1 MPLAPL
7 ELEKAFNR
15 LKVDLAEARSVDV
28 RLLLCARHWSDL
40 REHRGQS
47 QHATSLAEFVAI
59 LEKVS
64 SSLSDLADCTLEELA
79 DIEKTLSEAGLT
91 PRAAPVAMA
100 RARTLC
106 FVGDIGSA
114 ARICAETHAEK
125 FDDSKLQDALGSAS
139 SGSERA
145 LLGIAVETL
154 RTSAP
159 QTSQTLRGF
168 LGDWEALS
176 ETLSYDRAHC
186 LLVESGRLTDKPRG
200 RLRELCGQVGP
211 LGSFSIGTSATGAP
225 ADELT
230 FDNQLRT
237 PDDPAVG
244 VVYNA
249 LTAVRKSFAA
259 GKAGRRYSSMSFR
272 ARYSITGAGGA
283 LTGGSIGLASGILAF
298 TSLLK
303 RETLPDERFVSGV
316 AGVTGALEESG
327 AVIPVNDHS
336 FNVKA
341 RRAFFSH
348 LKYFVVPSEQAA
360 RANLVTEE
368 LRKSHP
374 RRRLHVIP
382 AETLEDVLSDLNVV
396 RSEKVPPGKYIARKI
411 IKHARAT
418 KVQVPLL
425 VILLYSFVCILFP
438 KARFW
443 FDWNPAYLTVNSAH
457 NGIEISNADS
467 IPLWSVDYECES
479 IDPESAWKIGDI
491 DNDGKH
497 EVAFSPKALFGAFCS
512 SATNLYV
519 YKDNGDLL
527 FSRNCSILGQYPGDT
542 LIQRDRGVGQIAFVN
557 NDVRTNIL
565 TTIALCFPSRTH
577 IRLWSGSGD
586 SLGWYV
592 NAGAI
597 KVSDGTFASV
607 NGLGYVFIGINN
619 RSGAACLFVL
629 PEDQFYG
636 VSPPYTDPEYDLS
649 GVIRGNQ
656 IAYVIFPP
664 SDVSDTLRLAYNESA
679 LLEIEPNSFIK
690 VSVAET
696 RKDAPAPMLIYYM
709 DQNLRVY
716 AVRASDVF
724 LTYRENKFPLD
735 ILSSVGW
742 DDYLAN
748 MRDSVQ
754 YFTDSG
760 WVTEGQLRAAE
771 QSIKK

>member
-47 QHATSLAEFVAI
+47 QYETSLNEFAAL
-59 LEKVS
+59 LEEIP
-64 SSLSDLADCTLEELA
+64 LGLPDLADCTLEELA
-79 DIEKTLSEAGLT
+79 DIEKAFSEVGLQT
-91 PRAAPVAMA
+91 RAAGTAMA
-100 RARTLC
+100 RARKLC
-106 FVGDIGSA
+106 FVGDIETA
-114 ARICAETHAEK
+114 AQICAETHAEEI
-125 FDDSKLQDALGSAS
+125 DEPALNEALEAAPS
-139 SGSERA
+139 SSERA

-159 QTSQTLRGF
+159 KTSQTFRGF

-211 LGSFSIGTSATGAP
+211 LGSFSIGTSATGAS

-259 GKAGRRYSSMSFR
+259 GKAGRRYSAMSFR

-298 TSLLK
+298 TGLLK

-316 AGVTGALEESG
+316 AGVTGALDESG

-336 FNVKA
+336 FNAKA

-374 RRRLHVIP
+374 RRRLHVIA
-382 AETLEDVLSDLNVV
+382 AETLEDVLNDLNVV
-396 RSEKVPPGKYIARKI
+396 RSEKVPPGRYVTRKI
-411 IKHARAT
+411 IKYSRAT

-425 VILLYSFVCILFP
+425 MAMLWVLLALLWPKLFDP
-438 KARFW
+438 T
-443 FDWNPAYLTVNSAH
+443 FDWNPQYVRVVG
-457 NGIEISNADS
+457 NGFEALNADS
-467 IPLWSVDYECES
+467 VVVWDVEYACDPLTTESRWDIGNLDEDSENEIVFIPHTRS
-479 IDPESAWKIGDI
+479 K
-491 DNDGKH
+491 
-497 EVAFSPKALFGAFCS
+497 FCDS
-512 SATNLYV
+512 RSRVFAYD
-519 YKDNGDLL
+519 DNGDTLWAGD
-527 FSRNCSILGQYPGDT
+527 CIILNEYPGDT
-542 LIQRDRGVGQIAFVN
+542 TRFQMYTPTDARIIQLDDGSIVLTGVNRSVPARQ
-557 NDVRTNIL
+557 
-565 TTIALCFPSRTH
+565 H
-577 IRLWSGSGD
+577 IRFRSASGE
-586 SLGWYV
+586 SLGWYI
-592 NAGAI
+592 NSGFCKYFHTMDI
-597 KVSDGTFASV
+597 DLDGEVEVLFR
-607 NGLGYVFIGINN
+607 GYNN
-619 RSGAACLFVL
+619 RMDGCAVLFAL
-629 PEDQFYG
+629 SPRSPHG
-636 VSPPYTDPEYDLS
+636 VSPPYEDPDWDLEK
-649 GVIRGNQ
+649 VKPGNQ
-656 IAYVIFPP
+656 VRYVLFPKT
-664 SDVSDTLRLAYNESA
+664 DVCSLYNEPYNNVETLFFDSES
-679 LLEIEPNSFIK
+679 LFRVEVTEIADKKCGLTYTF
-690 VSVAET
+690 
-696 RKDAPAPMLIYYM
+696 
-709 DQNLRVY
+709 DQQIRVTRVY
-716 AVRASDVF
+716 ADDVF
-724 LTYRENKFPLD
+724 RGVRNSLVNNGLLRPVDWNTYLIKRRDTITYWMAP
-735 ILSSVGW
+735 GW
-742 DDYLAN
+742 
-748 MRDSVQ
+748 
-754 YFTDSG
+754 T
-760 WVTEGQLRAAE
+760 TEGQLGAIDR
-771 QSIKK
+771 